1 MTRSTSRRPRP
12 RPRSRFRFP
21 NRLTRIAL
29 AASVAA
35 AACNHPP
42 PPPPAPPPALSDS
55 GAAALTWVES
65 HLSPIALHD
74 STPSAEERR
83 GIFALASGARI
94 LGLSELTEGTAEF
107 PEVVR
112 RTLVTLADSGFKAIA
127 VQAPMPEAM
136 GIDRYVRGGTG
147 DVRRLLRALGS
158 WRFETREMMAFV
170 SALREWNHAHP
181 DKQIDFYGF
190 EIPSAELAVRTIV
203 TLPDSV
209 IDAASRGWLTRS
221 YGCVAENESAHFGL
235 EGRAADSSFWN
246 ACAPATRAAVD
257 SIVAARARAKT
268 PYATS
273 ELAYAEQMARLI
285 QHHVSV
291 GLRHLPRQEGN
302 AEHVMYLANIF
313 GPQGRIVLW
322 GGDVEMGRLTLERT
336 TIQTGVPLGT
346 RLSAGY
352 RAAAFAVGGGTI
364 RARVPSVSSRPN
376 NGRGSG
382 EPGFSD
388 TRVARPTQDSYEDVL
403 NRVPAPSGGGEAF
416 WVDARN
422 LPSDK
427 AGGWLR
433 GPRPMRL
440 INELYSPVLPGAFE
454 TTVELPTN
462 FDAIVFVKTTTPAH
476 Q

>member
-1 MTRSTSRRPRP
+1 VS
-12 RPRSRFRFP
+12 
-21 NRLTRIAL
+21 RIAL
-29 AASVAA
+29 TACVAA
-35 AACNHPP
+35 AACHHPP

-55 GAAALTWVES
+55 GAAALTWVS
-65 HLSPIALHD
+65 AHVSPIALHD

-112 RTLVTLADSGFKAIA
+112 RTLVTLTDSGFKAIA
-127 VQAPMPEAM
+127 VQAPMPEAFA
-136 GIDRYVRGGTG
+136 IDRYVHGGTG
-147 DVRRLLRALGS
+147 DLRRLLRALGS
-158 WRFETREMMAFV
+158 WRFETREMIAFV
-170 SALREWNHAHP
+170 GALREWNHAHP

-190 EIPSAELAVRTIV
+190 EIPTAELAVRTIV
-203 TLPDSV
+203 TLPDTV
-209 IDAASRGWLTRS
+209 IDAATRGWLTRN
-221 YGCVAENESAHFGL
+221 YGCVAENEGAHFGL
-235 EGRAADSSFWN
+235 EGRTADSSFWN
-246 ACAPATRAAVD
+246 ACAPATRNAVD

-268 PYATS
+268 PAAAS
-273 ELAYAEQMARLI
+273 ELGYAEQMARLI

-302 AEHVMYLANIF
+302 AEHVMYLANLF

-322 GGDVEMGRLTLERT
+322 GGDVEMGRLTLDRT
-336 TIQTGVPLGT
+336 TIQTGVPLEK
-346 RLSAGY
+346 RLSTAY

-364 RARVPSVSSRPN
+364 RARVPSVNRSSS
-376 NGRGSG
+376 GRGSG

-388 TRVARPTQDSYEDVL
+388 ARVARPTQDSYEDVL
-403 NRVPAPSGGGEAF
+403 NRVPVPPGDAF
-416 WVDARN
+416 WLDART

-433 GPRPMRL
+433 GPRQMRL
-440 INELYSPVLPGAFE
+440 ITELYSPVIPGAFE
-454 TTVELPTN
+454 TTIELPAN
-462 FDAIVFVKTTTPAH
+462 FDAIVFVKTPTPAH

>member
-1 MTRSTSRRPRP
+1 MKRTTSRR
-12 RPRSRFRFP
+12 SAFRFSYRVS
-21 NRLTRIAL
+21 RLAIA
-29 AASVAA
+29 AALAA

-42 PPPPAPPPALSDS
+42 PAPPAPPPVLSDS
-55 GAAALTWVES
+55 AAAALTWVES
-65 HLSPIALHD
+65 HVSPIAIHD
-74 STPSAEERR
+74 STPSADERR
-83 GIFALASGARI
+83 GVAAVASGARI

-112 RTLVTLADSGFKAIA
+112 RTLITLADSGFKAVA
-127 VQAPMPEAM
+127 VQAPMPEALE
-136 GIDRYVRGGTG
+136 IDRYVRGGPG
-147 DVRRLLRALGS
+147 NPSDLRRLLRGLGS
-158 WRFETREMMAFV
+158 WRFDTREMVSFV
-170 SALREWNHAHP
+170 NALREWNHSHP

-190 EIPSAELAVRTIV
+190 EIPTAELAVRTIV

-209 IDAASRGWLTRS
+209 IDVALRGWLTRN

-257 SIVAARARAKT
+257 SIVAARARAKS
-268 PYATS
+268 PSATAQ
-273 ELAYAEQMARLI
+273 LAFAEEMARLI
-285 QHHVSV
+285 QHHVAV

-302 AEHVMYLANIF
+302 AEHVMYLANLF
-313 GPQGRIVLW
+313 GPEGRIVLW

-336 TIQTGVPLGT
+336 TVQTGVPLGR
-346 RLSAGY
+346 RLSAAY
-352 RAAAFAVGGGTI
+352 RAVAFAVGGGMI
-364 RARVPSVSSRPN
+364 RARVPSVNRGSG
-376 NGRGSG
+376 GRGSG

-403 NRVPAPSGGGEAF
+403 NRVPAPSGEAF
-416 WVDARN
+416 WLDARN

-427 AGGWLR
+427 GGGWLR
-433 GPRPMRL
+433 GPRQMRL

-454 TTVELPTN
+454 TTIELPTN
-462 FDAIVFVKTTTPAH
+462 YDAIVFVKTPSPVH

>member
-1 MTRSTSRRPRP
+1 VS
-12 RPRSRFRFP
+12 
-21 NRLTRIAL
+21 RIAL
-29 AASVAA
+29 AAGVAA
-35 AACNHPP
+35 SACHHPP

-55 GAAALTWVES
+55 GAAALNWVQS
-65 HLSPIALHD
+65 HVSPIALRD
-74 STPSAEERR
+74 STASAEERR

-127 VQAPMPEAM
+127 VQAPMAEALE
-136 GIDRYVRGGTG
+136 IDRYVRGGGGTG
-147 DVRRLLRALGS
+147 DLRRLLHALGS
-158 WRFETREMMAFV
+158 GRFETREMNAFV
-170 SALREWNHAHP
+170 GALREWNHAHP
-181 DKQIDFYGF
+181 DKQIGFYGF
-190 EIPSAELAVRTIV
+190 EIPTAELAVRTIE

-209 IDAASRGWLTRS
+209 IDGALRGWLTRN
-221 YGCVAENESAHFGL
+221 YGCVAENEGAHFGL

-268 PYATS
+268 PSATS
-273 ELAYAEQMARLI
+273 ELAFAEQMARLI
-285 QHHVSV
+285 QHHVAV

-302 AEHVMYLANIF
+302 AEHVMYLANLF

-336 TIQTGVPLGT
+336 TIQTGVPLGQ
-346 RLSAGY
+346 RLSSAY
-352 RAAAFAVGGGTI
+352 RAVAFAIGGGMI
-364 RARVPSVSSRPN
+364 RARVPSVNRN
-376 NGRGSG
+376 TGGRGSG

-403 NRVPAPSGGGEAF
+403 NRVPAPSGDAF
-416 WVDARN
+416 WLDVRN
-422 LPSDK
+422 PPSDK

-433 GPRPMRL
+433 GPRQMRL
-440 INELYSPVLPGAFE
+440 ISELYSPILPGAFE
-454 TTVELPTN
+454 TTIELPTN
-462 FDAIVFVKTTTPAH
+462 FDAIVFVKTPTPTH

>member
-1 MTRSTSRRPRP
+1 MIRSTSRRPR
-12 RPRSRFRFP
+12 SRFRFSS
-21 NRLTRIAL
+21 RVTRIAL
-29 AASVAA
+29 AAGVAA
-35 AACNHPP
+35 AACHHPP
-42 PPPPAPPPALSDS
+42 PPPPTPPPALSDS

-65 HLSPIALHD
+65 HVSPIALHD

-136 GIDRYVRGGTG
+136 EIDRYVRGGTG

-158 WRFETREMMAFV
+158 WRFDTREMIAFV
-170 SALREWNHAHP
+170 GALREWNHVHP

-190 EIPSAELAVRTIV
+190 EIPTAELAVRTIV

-209 IDAASRGWLTRS
+209 IDAATRGWLTRN
-221 YGCVAENESAHFGL
+221 YRCVAENEGAHFGL

-257 SIVAARARAKT
+257 SVVAARARAKT
-268 PYATS
+268 PAATN
-273 ELAYAEQMARLI
+273 ELAYAEQMALLI

-336 TIQTGVPLGT
+336 TIQTGVPLEK
-346 RLSAGY
+346 RLSTGY

-364 RARVPSVSSRPN
+364 RARVPSVSNRANS
-376 NGRGSG
+376 GRGSG

-403 NRVPAPSGGGEAF
+403 NRVPAPSGDAF
-416 WVDARN
+416 WLDARN

-427 AGGWLR
+427 GGGWLR
-433 GPRPMRL
+433 GPRQMRL
-440 INELYSPVLPGAFE
+440 ITELYSPVLPGAFE
-454 TTVELPTN
+454 TTVELPTK
-462 FDAIVFVKTTTPAH
+462 FDAIVFVRTPTPAH